1 MGSVREYTGM
11 GQPVGHPG
19 IEPRLCGT
27 PGAYDLGFLGA
38 PPPLPT
44 PACWQHRV
52 GEAAQVLVAPQDLRP
67 TRTAREDMGDVGS
80 TNSTMETGRPEA
92 EDLWRE

>member
-1 MGSVREYTGM
+1 MFIIILIGNAKPKDLREESVGSVREYTGM

-44 PACWQHRV
+44 PVCWQHRV
-52 GEAAQVLVAPQDLRP
+52 GEAAQVLVAP
-67 TRTAREDMGDVGS
+67 
-80 TNSTMETGRPEA
+80 
-92 EDLWRE
+92 